1 MSGFAQNGTFEMRL
15 VDVGMEDAFDAFIL
29 QEIDDLLYG
38 ARSKTD
44 QTLLLN
50 RIDPF
55 FNEILTISTNPVPYG

>member
-44 QTLLLN
+44 QKLLLN

-55 FNEILTISTNPVPYG
+55 FNEILTIRTNPVPYG